1 VFFSI
6 ATLPG
11 PTPGILGMHAPD
23 GFLSV
28 GIAAVMWAVT
38 LVVLAVAVARTN
50 TAVEDRTA
58 PLMGVMAAFIFAAQ
72 MFNFQV
78 IGGTS
83 GHLLGGVLA
92 AVLLRP
98 WAATLVMACVVAVQG
113 LVFQDGGLVVMGA
126 NIFNMGIIGT
136 LFGYAIYRAVA
147 AVLGGEDRG
156 RLPAAA
162 IAAWSALVLAS
173 LAVSIELALSGTVAL
188 EVALPAMVGI
198 HALIGIG
205 EALITVAALAFIQVA
220 RKDLF
225 MLRDSSPTVAENAD
239 AGDRSMTEQSTAPG
253 GSAGAGRFLRR
264 WGWVAAGLAIAA
276 IVVVA
281 LAPLASPD
289 PDGLESVAEEQGW
302 LGVAQDWVYQML
314 PDYTIPGLDGAA
326 STIVAGLIGVGVV
339 FLATAGLGWM
349 LRRRGTSRA

>member
-1 VFFSI
+1 MFFSI

-50 TAVEDRTA
+50 NAVEDRTA

-98 WAATLVMACVVAVQG
+98 WAGTLVMACVVAVQG

-136 LFGYAIYRAVA
+136 LFGYVIYRAVA
-147 AVLGGEDRG
+147 AVLGGEEKG

-162 IAAWSALVLAS
+162 IAAWCALVLAS

-225 MLRDSSPTVAENAD
+225 MLRDSSPTVA
-239 AGDRSMTEQSTAPG
+239 
-253 GSAGAGRFLRR
+253 
-264 WGWVAAGLAIAA
+264 
-276 IVVVA
+276 
-281 LAPLASPD
+281 
-289 PDGLESVAEEQGW
+289 
-302 LGVAQDWVYQML
+302 
-314 PDYTIPGLDGAA
+314 
-326 STIVAGLIGVGVV
+326 
-339 FLATAGLGWM
+339 
-349 LRRRGTSRA
+349 

>member
-6 ATLPG
+6 ATPPG
-11 PTPGILGMHAPD
+11 PTPEILGMHAPD

-147 AVLGGEDRG
+147 AVLGGEDRA

-225 MLRDSSPTVAENAD
+225 MLRDSSPTVA
-239 AGDRSMTEQSTAPG
+239 
-253 GSAGAGRFLRR
+253 
-264 WGWVAAGLAIAA
+264 
-276 IVVVA
+276 
-281 LAPLASPD
+281 
-289 PDGLESVAEEQGW
+289 
-302 LGVAQDWVYQML
+302 
-314 PDYTIPGLDGAA
+314 
-326 STIVAGLIGVGVV
+326 
-339 FLATAGLGWM
+339 
-349 LRRRGTSRA
+349 